1 MSVYTKFCTGP
12 TSANWNNNI
21 LSDGKSDYFEG
32 EVIPHVFAYKASNNA
47 PLVHDQSYSF
57 NITYN
62 HYQANTNAGGFA
74 YITTFDV
81 SRDPGLFANNAP
93 VSDAAFTNGGGMQG
107 TFYTSSNIDIT
118 AVSGVSYTGS
128 GTKDGHVTVTFT
140 YTGTTTTSG
149 YAEIYYGLMIAAPGV
164 IPDQGK
170 GSTDGA
176 NAWTGGSLQTTVDIG
191 GSGATSIQLA
201 PSAIIVGEISGM
213 KFNDLNGDG
222 VRDANGVDNILG
234 NADDERGLSDWTI
247 FLDTNGDGDLDP
259 GEIST
264 TTASD
269 GTYSFSVT
277 PDADKL
283 DSDNDPYLVREVQQA
298 GWTQTT
304 ANPAAILITSI
315 DPTETGVN
323 FGNQWQVRG
332 IAIDKQFV
340 DVNGNAGELAN
351 SVGDVINY
359 QMLVTNT
366 GNTALDNVQVSD
378 PLLTNET
385 FVSGDTDADGRL
397 DVSETWTY
405 TGSYTVT
412 QADLDGEGNAGS
424 DHDIDNTATATADNT
439 PSDDDSEQV
448 PLVYNPALN
457 IEKAVYPSSQVAR
470 FEGDVITYQI
480 TVDNTG
486 NVSLTGVTVT
496 DPFAN
501 AGSIQYLSGDVDTD
515 NKLDVD
521 ELWTYSAAHT
531 VTQAE
536 LTAGGN
542 WDTNSDGKLDSL
554 RNVATADSN
563 ETGPDTDDAIVP
575 VLPPVT
581 FTGSPYYNFPNSLE
595 QIQVKGVEGQGSF
608 FINSKT
614 YMMWDFYT
622 KDTTLAAFNLDP
634 ASYGSNYAGLTV
646 SVAEIWKSSD
656 DHSAIFRVYVANE
669 TNASIQFNN
678 STDVVYYDIIGDS
691 KEKGIIDLI
700 NGDPL
705 NGNFNNFSNIENAVT
720 SANNNGF
727 IINPANTDFS
737 ASTTTVKV
745 WASSDPTGVLDD
757 EAPASTPYTFGS
769 GDDLIY
775 LRNNPSGTVETAYG
789 GGGDDQLLGR
799 DGSDVLYGGDG
810 NDWLYG
816 SLGNDT
822 LHGDAG
828 ADRLFGAYGHDQ
840 LYGGTGADVFIL
852 RAGDFD
858 TIHDFNA
865 AEGDKILIWWE
876 SRYDTGVLSGGTDYD
891 SEVSLTNPIYTNTSY
906 DTSSHLL
913 YLDGNA
919 IAEFVDI
926 IPAGLDTRATDASNP
941 EIIIT

>member
-1 MSVYTKFCTGP
+1 MP
-12 TSANWNNNI
+12 LD
-21 LSDGKSDYFEG
+21 LSR
-32 EVIPHVFAYKASNNA
+32 A
-47 PLVHDQSYSF
+47 
-57 NITYN
+57 
-62 HYQANTNAGGFA
+62 
-74 YITTFDV
+74 
-81 SRDPGLFANNAP
+81 
-93 VSDAAFTNGGGMQG
+93 
-107 TFYTSSNIDIT
+107 
-118 AVSGVSYTGS
+118 
-128 GTKDGHVTVTFT
+128 
-140 YTGTTTTSG
+140 
-149 YAEIYYGLMIAAPGV
+149 
-164 IPDQGK
+164 
-170 GSTDGA
+170 
-176 NAWTGGSLQTTVDIG
+176 
-191 GSGATSIQLA
+191 
-201 PSAIIVGEISGM
+201 
-213 KFNDLNGDG
+213 
-222 VRDANGVDNILG
+222 
-234 NADDERGLSDWTI
+234 
-247 FLDTNGDGDLDP
+247 
-259 GEIST
+259 
-264 TTASD
+264 
-269 GTYSFSVT
+269 
-277 PDADKL
+277 
-283 DSDNDPYLVREVQQA
+283 
-298 GWTQTT
+298 
-304 ANPAAILITSI
+304 
-315 DPTETGVN
+315 
-323 FGNQWQVRG
+323 

-340 DVNGNAGELAN
+340 NVNGNPGELAN

-385 FVSGDTDADGRL
+385 FVSGDTDSDGRL

-405 TGSYTVT
+405 SGSYAVT

-424 DHDIDNTATATADNT
+424 DHDIDNTATASADNT
-439 PSDDDSEQV
+439 TPDDDSEQV
-448 PLVYNPALN
+448 PLVYDPALN
-457 IEKAVYPSSQVAR
+457 IDKTVDPASQIAR

-496 DPFAN
+496 DSFAD
-501 AGSIQYLSGDVDTD
+501 AGSIQYLSGDIDTD
-515 NKLDVD
+515 NKLDVN

-542 WDTNSDGKLDSL
+542 WDANTDGKLDSL

-563 ETGPDTDDAIVP
+563 ETGTDTDDAIVP
-575 VLPPVT
+575 VMPPVT

-656 DHSAIFRVYVANE
+656 DNSAIFRVYVANE
-669 TNASIQFNN
+669 TNASIQFSNN
-678 STDVVYYDIIGDS
+678 TDVVYYDIIGNS
-691 KEKGIIDLI
+691 KEKGIVDLI

-727 IINPANTDFS
+727 VINPVNTDFS

-757 EAPASTPYTFGS
+757 EAPSPTAYTFGS
-769 GDDLIY
+769 GNDLIY
-775 LRNNPSGTVETAYG
+775 LRNNLSGTVETAYG
-789 GGGDDQLLGR
+789 GDGNDQLLGR
-799 DGSDVLYGGDG
+799 DGSDILYGQNG

-822 LHGDAG
+822 LYGG
-828 ADRLFGAYGHDQ
+828 TGGDRLFGAYGHDQ
-840 LYGGTGADVFIL
+840 LYGGTGADVFVL

-865 AEGDKILIWWE
+865 AEGDQILIWWE
-876 SRYDTGVLSGGTDYD
+876 NRYDTGTLSGGTNYD
-891 SEVSLTNPIYTNTSY
+891 AEVALDNSIYTNTYY
-906 DTSSHLL
+906 DATDHLL
-913 YLDGNA
+913 YLDGKA

-926 IPAGLDTRATDASNP
+926 IPAGLETRATDASTP